1 MLVKI
6 GKGIELDCD
15 LSKLALPPESALS
28 DVAAHIV
35 YLGLR
40 NTLMDAHA
48 GITSDMD
55 DYVAKSQAVSEKKLA
70 AMYAGEVR
78 AAGGTR
84 ETDPVRSEAKRLAIK
99 AVMAAIKKA
108 GKKVGKDADFTFAQ
122 VSNNALSIL
131 DNYMAVAKK
140 NVEAAKAI
148 EVPEIDVDA
157 MLK

>member
-6 GKGIELDCD
+6 GKGIALDCD
-15 LSKLALPPESALS
+15 MSKLGLPPESALS

-48 GITSDMD
+48 GITTDQEG
-55 DYVAKSQAVSEKKLA
+55 YVASSRAVSEKKLA

-78 AAGGTR
+78 ATGGTR
-84 ETDPVRSEAKRLAIK
+84 ETDPVRAEAKRLAIK
-99 AVMAAIKKA
+99 DVMAALKKA
-108 GKKVGKDADFTFAQ
+108 GKTVGKDGDVPYGK
-122 VSNNALSIL
+122 VSDTALSIL
-131 DNYMAVAKK
+131 DRYMAVAKK

-148 EVPEIDVDA
+148 EAPAIDIDA